1 MVPFQQIL
9 SSAEATVEARL
20 STSLTLTAFVD
31 IQKSFWGT
39 VKEAAIGLTL
49 EGKMDSNLEIKINKK
64 LRFDVFSLSF
74 TSIWLPHLFDLTPP
88 SIKSRTESKECG
100 VY

>member
-1 MVPFQQIL
+1 MVPFEQIV

-20 STSLTLTAFVD
+20 SASLTLTAFVD

-49 EGKMDSNLEIKINKK
+49 EGKVDSNLEIKINKK

-88 SIKSRTESKECG
+88 SIKSRT
-100 VY
+100 